1 MQEKRDVEPKG
12 FLGFYDIPE
21 IIDLKSAT
29 LIVSCSRCTKM
40 GAQGGPGEQARGS
53 NEEEASSEEES
64 ERLKLA
70 SQVMD
75 STKNQFKILDDS
87 DKLCSLITKKR
98 IEECFKSE
106 EVTKVQ

>member
-1 MQEKRDVEPKG
+1 MEPKG
-12 FLGFYDIPE
+12 FFGFYDIPE

-29 LIVSCSRCTKM
+29 LIVSCSRCTKR

-53 NEEEASSEEES
+53 NEEEASSEAES

-75 STKNQFKILDDS
+75 SI
-87 DKLCSLITKKR
+87 KKS
-98 IEECFKSE
+98 I
-106 EVTKVQ
+106 QNL

>member
-1 MQEKRDVEPKG
+1 MEPKG
-12 FLGFYDIPE
+12 FFGFYDIPE

-29 LIVSCSRCTKM
+29 LIVSCSRCTER

-53 NEEEASSEEES
+53 NEEEASSEAES

-75 STKNQFKILDDS
+75 SI
-87 DKLCSLITKKR
+87 KKS
-98 IEECFKSE
+98 I
-106 EVTKVQ
+106 QNL